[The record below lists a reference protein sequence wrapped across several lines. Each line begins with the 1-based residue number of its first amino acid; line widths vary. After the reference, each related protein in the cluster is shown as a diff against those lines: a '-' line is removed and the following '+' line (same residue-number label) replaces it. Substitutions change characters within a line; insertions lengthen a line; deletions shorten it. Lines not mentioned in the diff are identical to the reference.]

1 MKKNTFKRRKNF
13 GFLVPSI
20 PRELWEK
27 IEIGKVY
34 TYHRALISP
43 SGKAGLFLD
52 RLKRADLE
60 SSMGPP
66 SPRQS
71 HDPGPGRSGRRKGE
85 DAPR

>member
-1 MKKNTFKRRKNF
+1 MKKNTFKGKKNF
-13 GFLVPSI
+13 GFLVPAI

-34 TYHRALISP
+34 SYHRALISP

-60 SSMGPP
+60 STMGPP
-66 SPRQS
+66 APGRL
-71 HDPGPGRSGRRKGE
+71 HDPGLARSGRRK
-85 DAPR
+85 ARR

>member
-1 MKKNTFKRRKNF
+1 MKKNAFKGKNNF

-34 TYHRALISP
+34 SYHRTLISL
-43 SGKAGLFLD
+43 SGKTGLYLD
-52 RLKRADLE
+52 RLKRSDLE

-66 SPRQS
+66 LPRRS
-71 HDPGPGRSGRRKGE
+71 HDSGRDGFGRRGRVRK
-85 DAPR
+85 